1 MTPQIEHAIGAS
13 MKPFFQAH
21 SPAAAQE
28 SIAILIRPVLT
39 VI

>member
-1 MTPQIEHAIGAS
+1 MTPQIELAIGAS

-21 SPAAAQE
+21 SPTATQK
-28 SIAILIRPVLT
+28 SIAILIRPVIT

>member
-1 MTPQIEHAIGAS
+1 MTLQIEHAIGAS

-21 SPAAAQE
+21 SPAAAQKN
-28 SIAILIRPVLT
+28 IAILIRLVIT